1 MQFSS
6 IRLGYTKRQIIQY
19 YLSEGSFCPD
29 GFVMPIDSDTNE
41 YKLVYNTSEIEL
53 ERAVNAGK
61 IKDFIIFQHIL
72 EVISCNYDFLS
83 EGQLVEIESGIGNKK

>member
-19 YLSEGSFCPD
+19 YLNEGSFCPD
-29 GFVMPIDSDTNE
+29 GFVRPIGSDTNE
-41 YKLVYNTSEIEL
+41 YKLVHNTSEIEL
-53 ERAVNAGK
+53 EKAVNAGK

-83 EGQLVEIESGIGNKK
+83 EGQLVEIESGIGNEK